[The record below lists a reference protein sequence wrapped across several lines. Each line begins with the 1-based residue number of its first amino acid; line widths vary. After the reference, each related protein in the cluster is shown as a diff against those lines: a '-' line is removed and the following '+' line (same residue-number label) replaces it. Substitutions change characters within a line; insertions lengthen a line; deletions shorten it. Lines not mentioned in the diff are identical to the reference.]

1 MSEVK
6 SDNRHLS
13 ILTGYGTRWAHNNG
27 NIAAATP
34 TTYANKSGEPFVL
47 NRLIINTSSASA
59 ITLTDTGNATNSA
72 RVIANIK
79 ASISETTLTYN
90 LPLLGSL
97 KVDNPGGSDLTLVF
111 VNN

>member
-13 ILTGYGTRWAHNNG
+13 ILTGYGTRWAHNTG
-27 NIAAATP
+27 NTSTAQP
-34 TTYANKSGEPFVL
+34 TTYANKAGEPFVL
-47 NRLIINTSSASA
+47 RRLVINTSSASA

-72 RVIANIK
+72 RVIANLK
-79 ASISETTLTYN
+79 ASVSEGTYSYD

-97 KVDNPGGSDLTLVF
+97 KVDNPGGSDLTIVF
-111 VNN
+111 ANN